1 MGNSHSQTPT
11 LDTPFADRTTEAQA
25 SSSSTSLM
33 TKPSPKDNPFA
44 TYTCRALSNNAPLE
58 LQANNVQSA
67 HGQKYIYFSLSKA
80 TLQQFRTIICTS
92 VGGELPVGNVF
103 SLSKLAYSGHKC
115 DAKGTYVEYQCE
127 SDLNNESVVHRNIA
141 NKGVLMAR
149 LRTDSASDNEP
160 NRADTL
166 NTPNHWTIMWTYCA
180 TS

>member
-1 MGNSHSQTPT
+1 MGNSPSQTPT
-11 LDTPFADRTTEAQA
+11 PD
-25 SSSSTSLM
+25 SSVTSQ
-33 TKPSPKDNPFA
+33 TPSPLVNKSSHNKDTSFA
-44 TYTCRALSNNAPLE
+44 TYTCRALSNSTPLE
-58 LQANNVQSA
+58 LQASNVQSA

-103 SLSKLAYSGHKC
+103 SLNKLAYSGHKC

-127 SDLNNESVVHRNIA
+127 TDLNNESVVHRNLA

-149 LRTDSASDNEP
+149 LRTRSASDNEP

-166 NTPNHWTIMWTYCA
+166 NTSHNWTIVWTYCV